1 MRSFS
6 DFDPIKKGKKTRQE
20 KYFTLK
26 PVMDRKRRWKATSP
40 PPPTPPSLPA
50 DLSWWEERERE
61 RERKRKN
68 ARSIKTR
75 KKERK
80 KERRKKRKIR
90 KFWAVFVCAF
100 CWTHY
105 IYIDLR

>member
-80 KERRKKRKIR
+80 KGEKNVKLESSGPCL
-90 KFWAVFVCAF
+90 FVHSVGP
-100 CWTHY
+100 TTS
-105 IYIDLR
+105 I